1 MLINS
6 GKDKNMKRG
15 TIDTSYLSRVI
26 YKEHEE
32 DEYGN
37 TIFSGTYKL
46 MLRAKSMPSPTSAPN
61 AVN

>member
-1 MLINS
+1 
-6 GKDKNMKRG
+6 MKRG

-26 YKEHEE
+26 YKPHDE
-32 DEYGN
+32 DRNTGA

>member
-1 MLINS
+1 
-6 GKDKNMKRG
+6 MKRG

-32 DEYGN
+32 DTTTGA

-46 MLRAKSMPSPTSAPN
+46 MLRAKSIPSPTSAPN

>member
-1 MLINS
+1 
-6 GKDKNMKRG
+6 MKRG

-26 YKEHEE
+26 YKEHTE
-32 DEYGN
+32 DGSGN